1 MISPA
6 AAAMMRTTCA
16 FTTAKG
22 SEGLNVLPT
31 VASVTANLRFIH
43 HQANEESLA
52 LLEKRAKK
60 YGVEMEVITQDHP
73 CPVVDY
79 TGKPFGLLEKV
90 AAEIYPGYGV
100 VPYVMTGGTDAK
112 YYGDVCEH
120 CLRFAPI
127 EINSQQYAS
136 IHSVNE
142 NLHASALVPAV
153 DFYKQVLTR
162 YCAGDM

>member
-1 MISPA
+1 M
-6 AAAMMRTTCA
+6 
-16 FTTAKG
+16 TA
-22 SEGLNVLPT
+22 T
-31 VASVTANLRFIH
+31 LRFIH

-52 LLEKRAKK
+52 LLEARAKK
-60 YGVEMEVITQDHP
+60 YGLEMEVITQEHP

-79 TGKPFGLLEKV
+79 TAAPFKLLEEV
-90 AAEIYPGYGV
+90 ASQIYPGYGV

-112 YYGDVCEH
+112 YYGGICEH

-127 EINSQQYAS
+127 EIDKQQYGS

-142 NLHASALVPAV
+142 NLHQAARVPAV

-162 YCAGDM
+162 YCERT